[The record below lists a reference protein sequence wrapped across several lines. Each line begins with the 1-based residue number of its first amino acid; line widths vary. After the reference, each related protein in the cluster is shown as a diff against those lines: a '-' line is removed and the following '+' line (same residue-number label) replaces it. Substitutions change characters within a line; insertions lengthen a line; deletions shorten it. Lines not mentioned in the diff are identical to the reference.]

1 MTQWQ
6 LESAPLSAAR
16 PPIAG
21 RSGAVARSK
30 RATLKSARAW
40 STFAPLGFSA
50 FAALAEGAVI
60 VLAGELAHRVY
71 GLATSGWMP
80 RVESVAP
87 VGWIVALLFVFA
99 SLQRGEYGVQAY
111 RSRHGILAR
120 TFPAWNIVFLIAL
133 ALGFLSKTTAE
144 YSRAGVAVFYILAFV
159 GVVAT
164 RRALVHVTAQL
175 GKAGLVAQRR
185 VVVVGFEDQL
195 EELRA
200 RPAIERRGFE
210 VASMIALRDY
220 QSCLADDLAL
230 AAAAVRVH
238 RADDVFI
245 AVPWGREDVI
255 EAATEAFLRT
265 PAQIHVGGDRWLER
279 FSDARVERLG
289 DFAGLK
295 VTRAPMSRLQHLEKR
310 LFDVAVASA
319 ALVAL
324 SPLLLITAILVRLE
338 SAGPALF
345 RQTRYGFN
353 QEPFRIFKFR
363 SMRTM
368 EDGAKVVSAT
378 RGDPRVTRVGAFI
391 RRKSI
396 DELPQL
402 LNVLT
407 GEMSIVG
414 PRPHAVAHD
423 QRYVERLARYARRHN
438 VKPGITGWA
447 QVHGHRGEITNDR
460 EMRDRLAHDLYY
472 VDNWSLW
479 LDIKIVF
486 MTAFSSAT
494 HKNAF

>member
-6 LESAPLSAAR
+6 LESAPLT
-16 PPIAG
+16 AG
-21 RSGAVARSK
+21 RGPTTGRGVAGS
-30 RATLKSARAW
+30 RAAALGSRRAW
-40 STFAPLGFSA
+40 SKSAPLLFSA

-60 VLAGELAHRVY
+60 VLSGEAANRAY
-71 GLATSGWMP
+71 ALATLGRMP
-80 RVESVAP
+80 PVQSVAA
-87 VGWIVALLFVFA
+87 VGWVVALLFILA
-99 SLQRGEYGVQAY
+99 SLQRDDYSLQAY
-111 RSRHGILAR
+111 RSRSGILAR
-120 TFPAWNIVFLIAL
+120 TFPTWNVVFLAAL
-133 ALGFLSKTTAE
+133 ALGFATKTTAD
-144 YSRAGVAVFYILAFV
+144 YSRAGVAVFYVLAFV
-159 GVVAT
+159 GVAAT
-164 RRALVHVTAQL
+164 RRGLVEVTARL
-175 GKAGLVAQRR
+175 GKAGWIAPRR

-200 RPAIERRGFE
+200 RPTVERRGFE

-238 RADDVFI
+238 RADVVFI
-245 AVPWGREDVI
+245 AVPWSRQDVI

-265 PAQIHVGGDRWLER
+265 PAQIHVGGDRMLER
-279 FSDARVERLG
+279 FSEARVERVG
-289 DFAGLK
+289 DLSGLK

-310 LFDVAVASA
+310 LFDIAVAGA

-324 SPLLLITAILVRLE
+324 SPLLLLTAILVRLE

-402 LNVLT
+402 LNVLS

-460 EMRDRLAHDLYY
+460 EMRDRLTHDLYY

>member
-1 MTQWQ
+1 MTQWR
-6 LESAPLSAAR
+6 LDSAAISPGVGAKSAAAAR
-16 PPIAG
+16 AASPEAAAL
-21 RSGAVARSK
+21 RSRRAVAK
-30 RATLKSARAW
+30 
-40 STFAPLGFSA
+40 FAPLVFSY
-50 FAALAEGAVI
+50 FAALVEGVVI
-60 VLAGELAHRVY
+60 VLCGGFASRLY
-71 GLATSGWMP
+71 GLATFGRMP
-80 RVESVAP
+80 GAESVAA
-87 VGWIVALLFVFA
+87 VGWVAALLFVFA
-99 SLQRGEYGVQAY
+99 TLQRGEYNVQTY
-111 RSRHGILAR
+111 RSRGGLLAR
-120 TFPAWNIVFLIAL
+120 TFPTWNIAFLATL
-133 ALGFLSKTTAE
+133 TLGFATKTTAD
-144 YSRAGVAVFYILAFV
+144 YSRAGVAVFYLVAFV
-159 GVVAT
+159 ALVAT
-164 RRALVHVTAQL
+164 RRGFVRLTASL
-175 GKAGLVAQRR
+175 GRAGLLAPRR

-195 EELRA
+195 EALRA
-200 RPAIERRGFE
+200 RPRIERRGFE
-210 VASMIALRDY
+210 IASMIALRDY

-238 RADDVFI
+238 RADDVYL

-255 EAATEAFLRT
+255 EAATDAFLRT
-265 PAQIHVGGDRWLER
+265 PAQIHVGGDRMLDR
-279 FSDARVERLG
+279 FSEARVERLG
-289 DFAGLK
+289 DFSGLK
-295 VTRAPMSRLQHLEKR
+295 VTRAPMSRLQQLEKR
-310 LFDVAVASA
+310 AFDIAVASA

-324 SPLLLITAILVRLE
+324 SPLLLLTAVLVRLE
-338 SAGPALF
+338 SPGPALF

-368 EDGAKVVSAT
+368 EDGARVVSAT

-414 PRPHAVAHD
+414 PRPHAMAHD

-460 EMRDRLAHDLYY
+460 EMGDRLAHDLYY